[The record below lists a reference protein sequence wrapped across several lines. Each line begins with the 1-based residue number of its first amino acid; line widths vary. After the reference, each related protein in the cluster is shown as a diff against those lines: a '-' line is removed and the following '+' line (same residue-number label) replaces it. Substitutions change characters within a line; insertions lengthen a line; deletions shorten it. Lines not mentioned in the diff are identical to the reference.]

1 MWKTRDGRQNGPSI
15 NLEISQVWLWAPLFL
30 ALGRQAEVGV
40 SLSARPA
47 WNRVVSACLQ
57 EQSGVNH

>member
-1 MWKTRDGRQNGPSI
+1 MWKIVTRDGRQNGPSI
-15 NLEISQVWLWAPLFL
+15 NLEISQVWLWAPLIL

-47 WNRVVSACLQ
+47 
-57 EQSGVNH
+57 